1 MTLNFSRHGDFVSLP
16 KTKKHSVQAGLG
28 KKCPRPG
35 KDRLKSWIP
44 KVTWVGVFAHFP
56 HLLREVSPKFFPPG
70 PIGACAVLK
79 DRFGLGGGAWGW
91 GVKHLE
97 TSQYWNNTNID
108 IVVNELLYSACF
120 CSSEVWGNLPY

>member
-16 KTKKHSVQAGLG
+16 KTKNSVQAGLG

-56 HLLREVSPKFFPPG
+56 HLLREVSPKFFPTG
-70 PIGACAVLK
+70 PIGACAVVK
-79 DRFGLGGGAWGW
+79 DRFGLGGGRGG
-91 GVKHLE
+91 GVSNILKHPSTGTTPIL
-97 TSQYWNNTNID
+97 T
-108 IVVNELLYSACF
+108 
-120 CSSEVWGNLPY
+120 